1 MSDHAFPLHLVPGRD
16 DAPSHDAALVESYR
30 RLADVFHD
38 VLAEQSLDTL
48 LDRIADALADL
59 IPHDS
64 LTIYEADEPRR
75 LLIPVWARD
84 KWADKILA
92 DKCPFGVGLTG
103 WGVEH
108 REPVRVNQ
116 AHLDP
121 RVMTVAGTPADE
133 PEALITIPLIAR
145 DSIKGALNIYR
156 LGEEASFDDDEF
168 ELAKRFGDA
177 AALAVDNAQARARL
191 EHQAMT
197 DSLTGLYNHRAFHE
211 RLRKALATASRS
223 HEAVSVLML
232 DIDDFKRVNDI
243 YGHGA
248 GDEILRGVAET
259 LKDSVRSSDVVY
271 RLGGEE
277 FAIVISSRSPEH
289 AEQLAHRVVDR
300 VEATDFDPAGRITVS
315 VGLARGPEH
324 AMNPRE
330 LVACA
335 EAAMMSAKARGK
347 NQIVLYEESAMERPD
362 GAPVPSARDVRSV
375 AHMKMLQS
383 LGGKLNRLND
393 VRQIGNV
400 IATELRSLIDYHNC
414 RVSLVEGD
422 DVIPIAFVG
431 QFTSETREPMEI
443 LACKVGEGI
452 TGRVAQTGESLLIG
466 DAANCEFARIL
477 PGTDSIDES
486 QVVVPL
492 TFGTRVV
499 GIIVISKLGL
509 NQFDED
515 DVRLLEVL
523 AGHAAVALEN
533 ASLYEAARREAER
546 ATALLEF
553 SRQLASAEGMDA
565 VVDRIVELSAR
576 TVGSPRASLWSQETA
591 GGEIRV
597 RATHGYAELDNE
609 RVARMHFSHEYAEEQ
624 LADKEP
630 FVVTEEQFEAITGLD
645 GLGANRPFAIAP
657 MTLDGGRLGCIAV
670 AAPEDGEFT
679 ERQLRLLAGVAHQSK
694 LALANAGNFDNL
706 ERTFLETVEALANA
720 LEANDEYTSS
730 HARWITDLAL
740 KVGEEL
746 GLEGS
751 SLKRLELGALFHD
764 IGKIGIPETILS
776 KPGPLTP
783 AEREIVETHPELGE
797 MIIAPIDRLEAV
809 RPIVRHCHERYDGDG
824 YPDRLS
830 GEEIPIE
837 SRIILVCDAYHAMT
851 TDRPYR
857 KRLPAE
863 EALRRLQEAAGT
875 QFDPR
880 VVEVCAQVLASRGEA
895 AIPSALPTPQ

>member
-1 MSDHAFPLHLVPGRD
+1 MSDHALSLRLIPEPEETR
-16 DAPSHDAALVESYR
+16 SHEALVESYR

-38 VLAEQSLDTL
+38 VLGEQSLDAL

-75 LLIPVWARD
+75 ILIPVWARD

-92 DKCPFGVGLTG
+92 DRCPFGVGLTG

-108 REPVRVNQ
+108 REAARVNQ
-116 AHLDP
+116 AQNDP
-121 RVMTVAGTPADE
+121 RVATVPGTPDDE
-133 PEALITIPLIAR
+133 PEAMITVPLIAR
-145 DSIKGALNIYR
+145 DSVKGALNIYR
-156 LGEEASFDDDEF
+156 LGEDALFDDDEF

-177 AALAVDNAQARARL
+177 AALALDNAQIRARL
-191 EHQAMT
+191 EHQATT

-211 RLRKALATASRS
+211 RLRKSLASASRS

-248 GDEILRGVAET
+248 GDEILRGLAET
-259 LKDSVRSSDVVY
+259 LKDSVRTSDAVY

-277 FAIVISSRSPEH
+277 FAIVIASRSPEN
-289 AEQLAHRVVDR
+289 AEQLAHRVVER
-300 VEATDFDPAGRITVS
+300 VTATDFDPAGRITIS

-330 LVACA
+330 LIACA

-347 NQIVLYEESAMERPD
+347 NQIVLYEESTMERPV
-362 GAPVPSARDVRSV
+362 GEPVPSARDVRSV

-393 VRQIGNV
+393 VKQIGNV
-400 IATELRSLIDYHNC
+400 IATELRALIDYHNC
-414 RVSLVEGD
+414 RVSLVEGN

-443 LACKVGEGI
+443 LVCKVGEGI
-452 TGRVAQTGESLLIG
+452 TGRVAQTGESLLIA

-492 TFGTRVV
+492 TFGTRVIGV
-499 GIIVISKLGL
+499 VVISKLGL

-546 ATALLEF
+546 ATTLLEF
-553 SRQLASAEGMDA
+553 SRQVASAEGMDA
-565 VVDRIVELSAR
+565 VIDRIVQFSA
-576 TVGSPRASLWSQETA
+576 TALGSACASVWWQDAVGEDV
-591 GGEIRV
+591 RV
-597 RATHGYAELDNE
+597 RGTFGYVELDRE
-609 RVARMHFSHEYAEEQ
+609 RLARMSFPHELAAEH
-624 LADKEP
+624 LTDGEP
-630 FVVTEEQFEAITGLD
+630 FVVTNKLRA
-645 GLGANRPFAIAP
+645 AIAP
-657 MTLDGGRLGCIAV
+657 MALEGGRLGCIAV
-670 AAPEDGEFT
+670 ALPEGPEFT
-679 ERQLRLLAGVAHQSK
+679 ERQLRLLAGIAHQSR
-694 LALANAGNFDNL
+694 LALTNAGNFDTL
-706 ERTFLETVEALANA
+706 ERTFLDTVEALANA

-730 HARWITDLAL
+730 HARWITDLSL

-746 GLEGS
+746 GLDMR

-776 KPGPLTP
+776 KPGPLTDE
-783 AEREIVETHPELGE
+783 ERAIVETHPELGE
-797 MIIAPIDRLEAV
+797 KIIAPIDRLEEV
-809 RPIVRHCHERYDGDG
+809 RPIVRHCHERYDGAG
-824 YPDRLS
+824 YPDRLR
-830 GEEIPIE
+830 GDDIPIE

-857 KRLPAE
+857 RRLPDE
-863 EALRRLQEAAGT
+863 EALRRLREAAGT

-880 VVEVCAQVLASRGEA
+880 VVEVCARVLITGA
-895 AIPSALPTPQ
+895 AGVSPSVPLGLR

>member
-1 MSDHAFPLHLVPGRD
+1 MSDHALPLRLIPERI
-16 DAPSHDAALVESYR
+16 DAPSHEALVESYR

-38 VLAEQSLDTL
+38 VLGEQSLDAL

-75 LLIPVWARD
+75 ILIPVWARD

-108 REPVRVNQ
+108 REAARVNQ

-121 RVMTVAGTPADE
+121 RVATVAGTPEDE
-133 PEALITIPLIAR
+133 PEAMVTIPLIAR
-145 DSIKGALNIYR
+145 DSVKGALNIYR
-156 LGEEASFDDDEF
+156 LGEDASFGDDEF

-177 AALAVDNAQARARL
+177 AALALDNAQIRARL

-197 DSLTGLYNHRAFHE
+197 DSLTGLFNHRAFHE
-211 RLRKALATASRS
+211 RLRKALADASRA
-223 HEAVSVLML
+223 HEAVTVLML

-248 GDEILRGVAET
+248 GDEILRALAET
-259 LKDSVRSSDVVY
+259 LKDSVRASDAVY

-277 FAIVISSRSPEH
+277 FAIVIASRSPQN

-300 VEATDFDPAGRITVS
+300 VESTDFDPAGRITIS

-330 LVACA
+330 LIACA

-347 NQIVLYEESAMERPD
+347 NQIVLYEDSAMERPA
-362 GAPVPSARDVRSV
+362 GEPTPSARDVRSV

-393 VRQIGNV
+393 VKQIGTV
-400 IATELRSLIDYHNC
+400 IATELRALIDYHNC

-499 GIIVISKLGL
+499 GVIVISKLGL

-515 DVRLLEVL
+515 DKRLLEVL

-546 ATALLEF
+546 ATALLDF
-553 SRQLASAEGMDA
+553 SRQLSSAEGMDA
-565 VVDRIVELSAR
+565 VVDRIVELSAAAF
-576 TVGSPRASLWSQETA
+576 GSPRASLWWQDAA
-591 GGEIRV
+591 GADV
-597 RATHGYAELDNE
+597 LLQATHGYPELDRE
-609 RVARMHFSHEYAEEQ
+609 RLARMVFPHELAAER
-624 LADKEP
+624 LTSKEP
-630 FVVTEEQFEAITGLD
+630 FVV
-645 GLGANRPFAIAP
+645 ANEFPAAVAP
-657 MTLDGGRLGCIAV
+657 MRLDGGRLGCIAI
-670 AAPEDGEFT
+670 ALPDGAEFG
-679 ERQLRLLAGVAHQSK
+679 ERQLRLLAGIAHQAK
-694 LALANAGNFDNL
+694 LALTNAGSFNTL

-740 KVGEEL
+740 KVGQEL
-746 GLEGS
+746 GLEGA

-783 AEREIVETHPELGE
+783 EERKIVETHPELGE
-797 MIIAPIDRLEAV
+797 KIIAPIDRLEEV
-809 RPIVRHCHERYDGDG
+809 RPIVRHCHERYDGAG
-824 YPDRLS
+824 YPDRLA

-857 KRLPAE
+857 KRLAAE
-863 EALRRLQEAAGT
+863 EALRRLHEAAGT

-880 VVEVCAQVLASRGEA
+880 VVEVCARVLVSRGA
-895 AIPSALPTPQ
+895 GASPSALPDPR

>member
-1 MSDHAFPLHLVPGRD
+1 
-16 DAPSHDAALVESYR
+16 
-30 RLADVFHD
+30 
-38 VLAEQSLDTL
+38 
-48 LDRIADALADL
+48 
-59 IPHDS
+59 
-64 LTIYEADEPRR
+64 
-75 LLIPVWARD
+75 
-84 KWADKILA
+84 
-92 DKCPFGVGLTG
+92 
-103 WGVEH
+103 
-108 REPVRVNQ
+108 
-116 AHLDP
+116 
-121 RVMTVAGTPADE
+121 
-133 PEALITIPLIAR
+133 
-145 DSIKGALNIYR
+145 
-156 LGEEASFDDDEF
+156 
-168 ELAKRFGDA
+168 
-177 AALAVDNAQARARL
+177 
-191 EHQAMT
+191 
-197 DSLTGLYNHRAFHE
+197 
-211 RLRKALATASRS
+211 
-223 HEAVSVLML
+223 
-232 DIDDFKRVNDI
+232 
-243 YGHGA
+243 
-248 GDEILRGVAET
+248 
-259 LKDSVRSSDVVY
+259 
-271 RLGGEE
+271 
-277 FAIVISSRSPEH
+277 
-289 AEQLAHRVVDR
+289 
-300 VEATDFDPAGRITVS
+300 
-315 VGLARGPEH
+315 
-324 AMNPRE
+324 
-330 LVACA
+330 
-335 EAAMMSAKARGK
+335 
-347 NQIVLYEESAMERPD
+347 
-362 GAPVPSARDVRSV
+362 
-375 AHMKMLQS
+375 MKMLQS

-414 RVSLVEGD
+414 RVSLLEGD

-452 TGRVAQTGESLLIG
+452 TGRVAQTGESLLTG

-553 SRQLASAEGMDA
+553 SRQLSSAEGMAA

-576 TVGSPRASLWSQETA
+576 TMGSPRASVWLQETA

-597 RATHGYAELDNE
+597 HASHGYSEMDEQRL
-609 RVARMHFSHEYAEEQ
+609 ARMKFPPELAEEN
-624 LADKEP
+624 LGGKEP
-630 FVVTEEQFEAITGLD
+630 FVITEDEFEATTGVKD
-645 GLGANRPFAIAP
+645 VGIGRPFAIAP
-657 MTLDGGRLGCIAV
+657 LILDGGRLGCIAV
-670 AAPEDGEFT
+670 APPKDGEFT
-679 ERQLRLLAGVAHQSK
+679 ERQLRLLAGIAHQSR
-694 LALANAGNFDNL
+694 LALTNAGNFHQL

-746 GLEGS
+746 GLGGS

-783 AEREIVETHPELGE
+783 EEREVVETHPELGE
-797 MIIAPIDRLEAV
+797 KIIAPIDRLEEV
-809 RPIVRHCHERYDGDG
+809 RPIVRHCHERYDGAG

-863 EALRRLQEAAGT
+863 EALRRLEEAAGT

-880 VVEVCAQVLASRGEA
+880 VVDVCARVLTSLGAGA
-895 AIPSALPTPQ
+895 HPSGLLAPQ